1 MTKNLTKYDNITP
14 DQVDLIKSQIAVGAT
29 DDELKLFLH
38 VADKSGL
45 DPLSRQI
52 YFIKRSGKM
61 TIQTAIDG
69 FRAIADRTGQYIGSS
84 DAVFEEIANK
94 PIKATVTVNKVVQN
108 VIGNFTAT
116 ARWDEYYPGKSQ
128 GFMWDKMPHTMLGKC
143 AEALALR
150 KAFPAQLSGLYT
162 GDEMAQAGD
171 VGIPKDINPTKGSDQ
186 LKVDLT
192 EEVQGFATDEETG
205 FKEVLT
211 PPVSPDMAKQITKD
225 SSDKVYKEA
234 ESLLDEAFAF
244 CKDKDVHDR
253 IINHL
258 NDAKYDETREINEV
272 LTEFAVQH
280 KENQVNFQNV
290 AKENNQKWQK
300 EMQKDAYS
308 QLYTWMGTLDSYFNF
323 NANKEV

>member
-1 MTKNLTKYDNITP
+1 MTKNLSKYDNITP

-84 DAVFEEIANK
+84 DPVFVDVSNS
-94 PIKATVTVNKVVQN
+94 PVKATVTVNKVVSG
-108 VIGNFTAT
+108 VVGNFTAT
-116 ARWDEYYPGKSQ
+116 ARWSEYYPGKQQ

-171 VGIPKDINPTKGSDQ
+171 VGIPKEINPTKGSDQ
-186 LKVDLT
+186 LKENLT
-192 EEVQGFATDEETG
+192 EEIKVI
-205 FKEVLT
+205 T
-211 PPVSPDMAKQITKD
+211 PPTTISVEESKELLNTAQTK
-225 SSDKVYKEA
+225 
-234 ESLLDEAFAF
+234 LDEAFAF
-244 CKDKDVHDR
+244 CETEQIHTN
-253 IINHL
+253 IINNL
-258 NDAKYDETREINEV
+258 NDIKYECS
-272 LTEFAVQH
+272 
-280 KENQVNFQNV
+280 KENTEILTKFAKTYRSNQELFQNV
-290 AKENNQKWQK
+290 AKKYKDEWRENMIPEHYK
-300 EMQKDAYS
+300 E
-308 QLYTWMGTLDSYFNF
+308 LYTYMDQLNHFF
-323 NANKEV
+323 PVVEKPVVEKEVV

>member
-1 MTKNLTKYDNITP
+1 MTKKLTKYDNITP

-94 PIKATVTVNKVVQN
+94 PVKATVTVNKVVQS

-171 VGIPKDINPTKGSDQ
+171 VGIPKEINPTKGSDQ
-186 LKVDLT
+186 LKVALT
-192 EEVQGFATDEETG
+192 EEVQGFATDEEAG
-205 FKEVLT
+205 FKEVIT
-211 PPVSPDMAKQITKD
+211 PPPSVEDSKKLLDQAQTK
-225 SSDKVYKEA
+225 
-234 ESLLDEAFAF
+234 LDEAFAF
-244 CKDKDVHDR
+244 CETEQIHTN
-253 IINHL
+253 IINNL
-258 NDAKYDETREINEV
+258 NDIKYVYSAENKEILTNFAKTYP
-272 LTEFAVQH
+272 A
-280 KENQVNFQNV
+280 NQQLFQNV
-290 AKENNQKWQK
+290 AKKYK
-300 EMQKDAYS
+300 EE
-308 QLYTWMGTLDSYFNF
+308 WMEAMIPEDWKKLITYMAELNDFF
-323 NANKEV
+323 PVVEKPVVEEEVA

>member
-1 MTKNLTKYDNITP
+1 MTYENITP

-45 DPLSRQI
+45 DPLSKQI

-84 DAVFEEIANK
+84 DPVFEDNGKIPA
-94 PIKATVTVNKVVQN
+94 KATVTVNKVVGG
-108 VIGNFTAT
+108 VVGNFTAT

-162 GDEMAQAGD
+162 GDEMAQAGKD
-171 VGIPKDINPTKGSDQ
+171 GIPNQGRNINPKGGSKQ
-186 LKVDLT
+186 L
-192 EEVQGFATDEETG
+192 EESLREEPSVEAIADAI
-205 FKEVLT
+205 KPIVLDIPKIEV
-211 PPVSPDMAKQITKD
+211 PSAED
-225 SSDKVYKEA
+225 SNKFLETA
-234 ESLLDEAFAF
+234 QSLLDEGFAF
-244 CKDKDVHDR
+244 CENKEVHDN
-253 IINHL
+253 IINNL
-258 NDAKYDETREINEV
+258 NDIKYETTEGNAEV
-272 LTEFAVQH
+272 LSNFASTYPS
-280 KENQVNFQNV
+280 NQEKFQNV
-290 AKENNQKWQK
+290 AKENAKRWK
-300 EMQKDAYS
+300 LS
-308 QLYTWMGTLDSYFNF
+308 LIHI
-323 NANKEV
+323 

>member
-29 DDELKLFLH
+29 DNELKLFLH

-69 FRAIADRTGQYIGSS
+69 FRAIADRTGQYIGSN
-84 DAVFEEIANK
+84 DPIFEGSEK
-94 PIKATVTVNKVVQN
+94 VPLKATVTVCKVVQG
-108 VIGNFTAT
+108 VVGQFTAT

-171 VGIPKDINPTKGSDQ
+171 VGIPKEINPTKGSDQ
-186 LKVDLT
+186 LKVALT
-192 EEVQGFATDEETG
+192 EEVQGFATDEEAG
-205 FKEVLT
+205 FKEVIT
-211 PPVSPDMAKQITKD
+211 PPPSVEDSKKLLDQAQTK
-225 SSDKVYKEA
+225 
-234 ESLLDEAFAF
+234 LDEAFAF
-244 CKDKDVHDR
+244 CETEQIHTN
-253 IINHL
+253 IINNL
-258 NDAKYDETREINEV
+258 NDIKYVYSAENKEILTNFAKTYP
-272 LTEFAVQH
+272 A
-280 KENQVNFQNV
+280 NQQLFQNV
-290 AKENNQKWQK
+290 AKKYKEEWMEAMFHEDWQK
-300 EMQKDAYS
+300 LITYMAELNDFFPVVEEEIA
-308 QLYTWMGTLDSYFNF
+308 
-323 NANKEV
+323 